1 MMKII
6 QVVDG
11 ADNATFSLFQAT
23 EDEFALLFPG
33 DGQDMALIEDVQ
45 ESASSA
51 EAFAALDRIW
61 NRPILKR
68 DAQGLHGTL
77 FYDNERRRPHV
88 PASRREADTP
98 PLGLNAAQRRLFE
111 ERR

>member
-1 MMKII
+1 MKII

-23 EDEFALLFPG
+23 EEEFALLFPG
-33 DGQDMALIEDVQ
+33 DGQNMVLVEDIE
-45 ESASSA
+45 ESAVSA

-68 DAQGLHGTL
+68 DAHGLHGTL
-77 FYDNERRRPHV
+77 FYDNDWRRPHI

-98 PLGLNAAQRRLFE
+98 SDGLNEAQRRLFE
-111 ERR
+111 ARR